1 MRNTA
6 IKIDFYFSRKKRKK
20 KHYLIADTKLQVEQI
35 KRKMEAKFN
44 TPSII

>member
-6 IKIDFYFSRKKRKK
+6 IKIDFYFSKEEEK
-20 KHYLIADTKLQVEQI
+20 KHYLIVDTKLQVEQI